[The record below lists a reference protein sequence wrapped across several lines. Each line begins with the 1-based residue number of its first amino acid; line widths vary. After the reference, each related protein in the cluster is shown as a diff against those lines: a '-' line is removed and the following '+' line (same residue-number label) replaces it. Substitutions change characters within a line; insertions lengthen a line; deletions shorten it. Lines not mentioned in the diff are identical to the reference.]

1 MSSFDCAHLIPFPHT
16 LIRFSVV
23 GVIHRSYAGKP
34 PPTAS
39 LIMDYLERA
48 VLNEGKAVQ
57 GTAQGRQNRLLEAL
71 EMVYCGTGAG
81 TGTGWDSSSNGPRTT
96 APDSTLY
103 WVNRRAIHAIHAR
116 TRVSRATVLKPL
128 SASATSVC
136 VIPQKGEYFVPGH
149 LRTIWRR
156 LQVGGNITLNT
167 YLITHT
173 SK

>member
-1 MSSFDCAHLIPFPHT
+1 
-16 LIRFSVV
+16 
-23 GVIHRSYAGKP
+23 
-34 PPTAS
+34 
-39 LIMDYLERA
+39 MDYLERA

-57 GTAQGRQNRLLEAL
+57 GTAQGRQNRVLEAL
-71 EMVYCGTGAG
+71 EMVYCGAGAGAG
-81 TGTGWDSSSNGPRTT
+81 TGTGAGTGSGAGAGTGWDLTTNGPHTT
-96 APDSTLY
+96 ASDSTSY